1 MRTGNLRG
9 GLTSLINA
17 VAVLSLL
24 AWSGLAWCGLAGP
37 VLAGPLT
44 EAATKAE
51 ALAASGDTLGAHDVM
66 RSAISAFSA
75 TLPLSIGKAVFVAAP
90 PAGYA
95 MYDPKQGAI
104 FKPGEALVSYVEP
117 VGLTWKPAAAGG
129 KMQAHFTVDL
139 DILSA
144 SGEVLANQ
152 KAFGDF
158 TFTGFLR
165 NQEIYATLTTDV
177 SGAAAGDYVL
187 RFHFNDLNSGK
198 SASVDQKF
206 TIAAAPAAP

>member
-1 MRTGNLRG
+1 MRTGNRRG
-9 GLTSLINA
+9 CLKGAINA
-17 VAVLSLL
+17 LPLL
-24 AWSGLAWCGLAGP
+24 LLLAGP
-37 VLAGPLT
+37 TLAGPLAD
-44 EAATKAE
+44 AATKAE
-51 ALAASGDTLGAHDVM
+51 ALAASGDTLGAHDAM

-75 TLPLSIGKAVFVAAP
+75 TLPFSVGKAVFVAAP
-90 PAGYA
+90 PIGYA
-95 MYDPKQGAI
+95 MYEPKQQPV

-117 VGLTWKPAAAGG
+117 IGLTWKAAAVEG
-129 KMQAHFTVDL
+129 KMETHFTVDL

-152 KAFGDF
+152 KAFGNF
-158 TFTGFLR
+158 TFTSFFR

-206 TIAAAPAAP
+206 TIAAASPAP

>member
-1 MRTGNLRG
+1 
-9 GLTSLINA
+9 
-17 VAVLSLL
+17 
-24 AWSGLAWCGLAGP
+24 
-37 VLAGPLT
+37 
-44 EAATKAE
+44 
-51 ALAASGDTLGAHDVM
+51 M

-75 TLPLSIGKAVFVAAP
+75 TLPFSVGKAVFVGVP
-90 PAGYA
+90 PVGYA
-95 MYDPKQGAI
+95 MYEPKQQPV

-117 VGLTWKPAAAGG
+117 IGLTWKPAAAG
-129 KMQAHFTVDL
+129 KMQTHFTVDL

-158 TFTGFLR
+158 TFTSFFR

-177 SGAAAGDYVL
+177 SAAAAGDYVL

-206 TIAAAPAAP
+206 TIAAASPAP

>member
-1 MRTGNLRG
+1 MRTGNRRG
-9 GLTSLINA
+9 GLAGVIKALPLM
-17 VAVLSLL
+17 VLM
-24 AWSGLAWCGLAGP
+24 AGP
-37 VLAGPLT
+37 AGAGPLA
-44 EAATKAE
+44 EAASKAE
-51 ALAASGDTLGAHDVM
+51 TLATSGDTTGAHDALRAAVGT
-66 RSAISAFSA
+66 FSA
-75 TLPLSIGKAVFVAAP
+75 TLPFSIGKAVFVASAP
-90 PAGYA
+90 VGYA
-95 MYDPKQGAI
+95 MYEPKPQPV

-117 VGLTWKPAAAGG
+117 IGLTWKPAAAAG
-129 KMQAHFTVDL
+129 KLETHFTVDL

-152 KAFGDF
+152 KAFGNF
-158 TFTGFLR
+158 TFTSFLR

-206 TIAAAPAAP
+206 TIAAASPTP

>member
-1 MRTGNLRG
+1 MHIGKRRS
-9 GLTSLINA
+9 GLTGTISVI
-17 VAVLSLL
+17 
-24 AWSGLAWCGLAGP
+24 P
-37 VLAGPLT
+37 VLLMLVGPAFAGPLT
-44 EAATKAE
+44 DAATKAE
-51 ALAASGDTLGAHDVM
+51 ALATSGDTLGAHDIM

-75 TLPLSIGKAVFVAAP
+75 TLPFSVGKAVFVAAP
-90 PAGYA
+90 PIGYA
-95 MYDPKQGAI
+95 MYEPKQQPV

-117 VGLTWKPAAAGG
+117 IGLTWKPAATAG
-129 KMQAHFTVDL
+129 KMQTHFTVDL

-158 TFTGFLR
+158 TFTSFFR

-206 TIAAAPAAP
+206 TIAAVTPTP

>member
-1 MRTGNLRG
+1 MRTGNRRG
-9 GLTSLINA
+9 GLTGAINA
-17 VAVLSLL
+17 IPFLL
-24 AWSGLAWCGLAGP
+24 LLAGP
-37 VLAGPLT
+37 ALAGPLAD
-44 EAATKAE
+44 AAAKAE
-51 ALAASGDTLGAHDVM
+51 ALAASGDTLGAHDSM

-75 TLPLSIGKAVFVAAP
+75 TLPFSIGKAVFVAAP
-90 PAGYA
+90 PVGYA
-95 MYDPKQGAI
+95 MYEPKQQPV

-117 VGLTWKPAAAGG
+117 VGLTWKPATVAD
-129 KMQAHFTVDL
+129 KMETHFTVDL

-158 TFTGFLR
+158 TFTSFFR

-206 TIAAAPAAP
+206 SIAAAPPTP

>member
-1 MRTGNLRG
+1 MRTGNLKG
-9 GLTSLINA
+9 GLRGAINA
-17 VAVLSLL
+17 IPFLL
-24 AWSGLAWCGLAGP
+24 LLVTPA
-37 VLAGPLT
+37 LAGPLAD
-44 EAATKAE
+44 AATKAE
-51 ALAASGDTLGAHDVM
+51 ALAASGDTLGAHDAM
-66 RSAISAFSA
+66 RSAISDFSA
-75 TLPLSIGKAVFVAAP
+75 TLPISIGKAVFVAAP
-90 PAGYA
+90 PTGYA
-95 MYDPKQGAI
+95 MYEPKPQPV

-117 VGLTWKPAAAGG
+117 VGLTWKPAAVAG
-129 KMQAHFTVDL
+129 KMETHFTVDL

-206 TIAAAPAAP
+206 TIAAATPTP